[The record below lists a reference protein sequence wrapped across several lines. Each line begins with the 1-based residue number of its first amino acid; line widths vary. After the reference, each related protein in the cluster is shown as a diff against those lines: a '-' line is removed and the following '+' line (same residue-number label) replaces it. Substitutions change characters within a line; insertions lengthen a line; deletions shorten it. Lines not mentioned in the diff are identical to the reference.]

1 MLKSP
6 KPPRR
11 IPAKLLR
18 DDILLGLKMAEEA
31 HACYGAVEIWDE
43 LGRPSPTNEQ
53 AQKLLTEWGP
63 VSRANNGGLPF

>member
-18 DDILLGLKMAEEA
+18 EDILLGLQMAEEA
-31 HACYGAVEIWDE
+31 HARYGTVEIWDD

-53 AQKLLTEWGP
+53 AQRLLTEWGP
-63 VSRANNGGLPF
+63 GSRANNGGLPF